1 MIRRFNYTKRKRIDP
16 ERVFIRLIRHSKGPP
31 TFDARIDLSGTRLPT
46 DASVFVEAYFKSSY
60 MRFPY
65 GTVGRIEP
73 EPERDL
79 TEFDRDGTVF
89 FRVKVVDRSER
100 LGKLLAELDD
110 INPVEAGSEGDSR
123 YCILP
128 VSFKD
133 LGQEI
138 WRLKLDGERPVLE
151 VNRLDGMEEY
161 VRSSPV
167 FLSLVYPAVIREVL
181 QYLLLVEEEEVAEDD
196 TTWRGHW
203 MRFCKQY
210 NPETVPPIDEDS
222 YLRREWIDQVV
233 RRFSEALKVREKF
246 NAARIS
252 EGS

>member
-1 MIRRFNYTKRKRIDP
+1 MIRRFNYTKRRRIDP
-16 ERVFIRLIRHSKGPP
+16 ERVFIRLIRNPNGPP
-31 TFDARIDLSGTRLPT
+31 SFDARIDLSGARFPA
-46 DASVFVEAYFKSSY
+46 DASVFVEAYYKSSY

-65 GTVGRIEP
+65 GTVGRIVP

-79 TEFDRDGTVF
+79 KEFDRDSTVF
-89 FRVKVVDRSER
+89 FRVKIVDRSER
-100 LGKLLAELDD
+100 VGKLLAELDD
-110 INPVEAGSEGDSR
+110 INPVEAGSEGDTR

-128 VSFKD
+128 VSFGE

-138 WRLKLDGERPVLE
+138 WRLKLDETRPVLE

-161 VRSSPV
+161 VRSSPM

-181 QYLLLVEEEEVAEDD
+181 QHLLLVEEEEIADDD

-203 MRFCKQY
+203 MRFSKHY
-210 NPETVPPIDEDS
+210 NPEPVPSIEEDS
-222 YLRREWIDQVV
+222 YLRREWIERVV
-233 RRFSEALKVREKF
+233 RRFSESQKIREKF
-246 NAARIS
+246 TAARMS